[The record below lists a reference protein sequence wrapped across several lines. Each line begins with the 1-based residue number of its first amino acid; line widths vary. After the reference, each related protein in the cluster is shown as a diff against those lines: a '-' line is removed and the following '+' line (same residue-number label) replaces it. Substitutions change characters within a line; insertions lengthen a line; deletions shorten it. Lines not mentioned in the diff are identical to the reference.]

1 MAKNAIFAAHFFP
14 MKKKLTNLFIIL
26 FSVLFFT
33 LSSGIIITWHQCCK
47 KHHHAKTEH
56 IHCHETKVYVKI
68 QDEFTKSETVH
79 FSFQLAETVWF
90 LSVPILDVFEKTTPK
105 FQYFDPPLLKLVGVN
120 FINFTSQRVL
130 YS

>member
-1 MAKNAIFAAHFFP
+1 M
-14 MKKKLTNLFIIL
+14 FIIL

-33 LSSGIIITWHQCCK
+33 LSSGIVITFHQCCK

-56 IHCHETKVYVKI
+56 VHCHETKVYLKI

-79 FSFQLAETVWF
+79 FSFQLAESVWF
-90 LSVPILDVFEKTTPK
+90 LSDQIHDIFEITTPH
-105 FQYFDPPLLKLVGVN
+105 FQYFAPPLLKLVGVN
-120 FINFTSQRVL
+120 FVNFTSQRVF

>member
-1 MAKNAIFAAHFFP
+1 
-14 MKKKLTNLFIIL
+14 MKKKLRHLFIVL

-33 LSSGIIITWHQCCK
+33 LSSGIVITWHQCCK

-56 IHCHETKVYVKI
+56 VHCHETKVYVKI

-79 FSFQLAETVWF
+79 FSVPLIKTVLF
-90 LSVPILDVFEKTTPK
+90 FSVQKIIIVEKITPH
-105 FQYFDPPLLKLVGVN
+105 FYNFIPPLIKLAGVN
-120 FINFTSQRVL
+120 FINFTSQRIL